1 MDKQIK
7 ILLVDDEPDFL
18 ESMSFWFKSKGFLI
32 TTVSNGKDATKMV
45 KAFSPDAV
53 FLDILLPGIDGIAV
67 LQQIREFNKSV
78 PVILMSAYV
87 RKSIDAKKDNLYGA
101 SQIFYKEDGF
111 PKALELL
118 ESALK
123 K

>member
-18 ESMSFWFKSKGFLI
+18 ESMSFWFNSKGFLV
-32 TTVSNGKDATKMV
+32 TTVSNGKDATNMV

-53 FLDILLPGIDGIAV
+53 FLDILLPGIDGVAV
-67 LQQIREFNKSV
+67 LKQIREFNQSV

-87 RKSIDAKKDNLYGA
+87 RKSVDAKKDNFYGA

>member
-18 ESMSFWFKSKGFLI
+18 EVMSHWFKSKGFLV
-32 TTVSNGKDATKMV
+32 TTVPNGKDVTNMV
-45 KAFSPDAV
+45 KAFSPDVV
-53 FLDILLPGIDGIAV
+53 FLDILLPGIDGVAV
-67 LQQIREFNKSV
+67 LQQIREFNQSV
-78 PVILMSAYV
+78 SVILMSAYV
-87 RKSIDAKKDNLYGA
+87 RKSIEEEKDDFYGV
-101 SQIFYKEDGF
+101 SHIFYKEDGF

-118 ESALK
+118 EAALK